1 MASNPDSTRRR
12 FIGGLAAGFATA
24 ALPAQAFAP
33 ETSRRPPARR
43 PAPAQAPSASDTA
56 AAAERLV
63 QASALSGTV
72 GFAVIDLATGQ
83 VLEERLPTASLPPAS
98 VTKAA
103 TALYALEAL
112 GADHRFR
119 TRLMTGGTVE
129 GGTLRGDLYLVGGGD
144 PTLDTDSLATL
155 AQRLRQAGVSA
166 VSGRFLVVG
175 SALPYAAAIDGE
187 QPDYVGYNPAISGLN
202 LNFNRVYFEWRR
214 QGNGWAVSMDARSNA
229 HRPAVSMAE
238 MRVVN
243 REAPIYSFRLEDGRE
258 RWTVASRALGQDG
271 GRWLPVRQPDLY
283 AGEAFR
289 ALVAAQGL
297 RLPAPQ
303 RVSGIPAGARELAGV
318 QSGQLAAI
326 LREMM
331 RYSTNLT
338 AEVVGLA
345 ASTRRGIA
353 PSGPPQSAQAMASW
367 VNGAIG
373 QASARFVDHSGLG
386 DASRITPVEL
396 ARFFARVGW
405 DSPLRGLM
413 RDHPVRDE
421 QGRVIQNYPAAVSA
435 KTGTLNFV
443 SALGGYIGPPGGRR
457 LAFSILT
464 ADLPRRN
471 AIPPAQRDRPEGA
484 QPWARRSRLLQSAL
498 IRRWAS
504 VYS

>member
-1 MASNPDSTRRR
+1 MTTDPDSIRRR
-12 FIGGLAAGFATA
+12 LIGGIAAGFATV
-24 ALPAQAFAP
+24 ALPAAAFAP
-33 ETSRRPPARR
+33 ATSRRPAPRR
-43 PAPAQAPSASDTA
+43 PAPAQSRDATDT

-72 GFAVIDLATGQ
+72 GFAVIDMASGQ
-83 VLEERLPTASLPPAS
+83 VLEQRLPTASLPPAS

-119 TRLMTGGTVE
+119 TRLMTDGAIE

-144 PTLDTDSLATL
+144 PTLDTDTL
-155 AQRLRQAGVSA
+155 ANLVQQLRQAGISA
-166 VSGRFLVVG
+166 VDGRFLVVG
-175 SALPYAAAIDGE
+175 SALPYVAAIDDA
-187 QPDYVGYNPAISGLN
+187 QPEYVGYNPAISGLN

-214 QGNGWAVSMDARSNA
+214 QGNGWAVSMDARSSA

-238 MRVVN
+238 MRIVN
-243 REAPIYSFRLEDGRE
+243 REAPIYSFRLENGRE

-283 AGEAFR
+283 AGETFR
-289 ALVAAQGL
+289 ALAAARGL
-297 RLPAPQ
+297 RMREPQ
-303 RVSGIPAGARELAGV
+303 RIAGIPRAARELAVV
-318 QSGQLAAI
+318 QSGRLAVI

-345 ASTRRGIA
+345 ASTRLGLS
-353 PSGPPQSAQAMASW
+353 PSGPPQSAAAMASW

-386 DASRITPVEL
+386 DASRITPVEM
-396 ARFFARVGW
+396 ARFFAGVGW
-405 DSPLRGLM
+405 DSPLRELM
-413 RDHPVRDE
+413 RDHAVRDD
-421 QGRVIQNYPAAVSA
+421 QGRVMTDFRAAVAA

-443 SALGGYIGPPGGRR
+443 SALGGYIAPPGGRR

-471 AIPPAQRDRPEGA
+471 AIPPALRDRPDGA
-484 QPWARRSRLLQSAL
+484 RPWARQSRLLQSAL

-504 VYS
+504 AYS